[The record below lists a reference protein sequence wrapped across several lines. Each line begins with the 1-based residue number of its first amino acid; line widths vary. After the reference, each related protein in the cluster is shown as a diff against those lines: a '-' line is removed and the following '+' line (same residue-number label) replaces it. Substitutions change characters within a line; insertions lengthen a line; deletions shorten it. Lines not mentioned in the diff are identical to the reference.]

1 MQAGQQR
8 SIDLCSTTNHTPSCQ
23 EQDQEASRIPK
34 IANFQIWVKQTNI
47 ANFNMAYHTKIKV
60 CSFECFKPSTPK
72 RCRSSCK
79 ELLFGTPSE
88 GLRTRH
94 NHHNRHNRHNPH
106 IPRLQ
111 EFRSLHSQKTEKTCI
126 PQAPGQNPRKESLE
140 SLDLRS

>member
-88 GLRTRH
+88 GLRTHH
-94 NHHNRHNRHNPH
+94 NHHNRHNPH

-111 EFRSLHSQKTEKTCI
+111 EFRSLRSQKTEKTCV
-126 PQAPGQNPRKESLE
+126 PRAPGQNPRKESLE